1 MFALWELFKGL
12 ETKVKILLG
21 IVIVLIV
28 LPLVI
33 WLFTTIHDGIIHFF
47 GGETKTEIIAHQKVA
62 LQQLN
67 NANKNNKQTLKI
79 LVKKNKVDLKTVTHV
94 EKAVMSVN
102 KQMNK
107 TINKVTH
114 TTPQQLKQYVNKTAL
129 LLHDKSVL
137 NTNMNKPIVK
147 VNKVITKQ
155 PVVKTINNK
164 KVTIT
169 TKKVTKENYVVNK
182 KRYEV
187 VGYKDIS
194 LIWNAYNQVKDTK

>member
-1 MFALWELFKGL
+1 MFAFWELFKDL
-12 ETKVKILLG
+12 ETKSKILLG
-21 IVIVLIV
+21 IVIVLIII
-28 LPLVI
+28 PLVM

-47 GGETKTEIIAHQKVA
+47 GGETKTDIIAHQKVA
-62 LQQLN
+62 LEQLHN
-67 NANKNNKQTLKI
+67 VNKNNDQTLKI
-79 LVKKNKVDLKTVTHV
+79 LAKKNKVDIKIITHESKTMT
-94 EKAVMSVN
+94 SIN

-129 LLHDKSVL
+129 LLHDQSVL

-155 PVVKTINNK
+155 PVVRIIHNK
-164 KVTIT
+164 KKIIT
-169 TKKVTKENYVVNK
+169 TKKVTKESYVVNK

-187 VGYKDIS
+187 EGYKDIS
-194 LIWNAYNQVKDTK
+194 LIWNTYNQVKDTK